1 MTTITQDVTAITLT
15 ASAKAASLAAG
26 ADLPTLMAQ
35 LLVHVGEKQRLLKQI
50 LAFHP
55 STGGD
60 AANWAAINAILAK
73 L

>member
-1 MTTITQDVTAITLT
+1 MTTITADINAITLT
-15 ASAKAASLAAG
+15 ANAKAASLAAG
-26 ADLPTLMAQ
+26 ADLPTLMSQ
-35 LLVHVGEKQRLLKQI
+35 LQIHLGEKQRLLKQI

>member
-1 MTTITQDVTAITLT
+1 MTITTDIAAITLT
-15 ASAKAASLAAG
+15 ANAKAASLAAG
-26 ADLPTLMAQ
+26 ANSPTLMAQ

-50 LAFHP
+50 LAFRP

-60 AANWAAINAILAK
+60 AANWTAINAILAK

>member
-1 MTTITQDVTAITLT
+1 VTTITQDVNAITLT
-15 ASAKAASLAAG
+15 ANAKAAGLAAG
-26 ADLPTLMAQ
+26 ADLPALMAQ
-35 LLVHVGEKQRLLKQI
+35 LQVHIGEKQRLLKQI

-55 STGGD
+55 SSGGD